1 VRGRR
6 RFLLALAGS
15 LFAHLVLFAA
25 LSDISRPVP
34 MRRPIQLTPFTV
46 VELPPASAPAP
57 APPPGR
63 ATVRR
68 PSAPAF
74 APGRPPPPGGG
85 PALPGVPVP
94 DAPRVEATLP
104 GPSLDEMSSRAA
116 EAVVRRR
123 GPQRPVG
130 TSVGEQVADLL
141 LRGVGERTVAKE
153 GFWDAYFSDLRR
165 ALLAAWPAAR
175 SLAWTGLRR
184 TVRVRLVLDG
194 EGLLRDFDLLGTSG
208 DPVVDREVEESLHAA
223 RLPSPPALVLR
234 GATELVTEWLFTVH
248 PGLARKPGTPSF
260 GPLSVGV
267 TFDMVTLF
275 DPHVDLTPLERN
287 VTLAAFW
294 TR

>member
-1 VRGRR
+1 
-6 RFLLALAGS
+6 
-15 LFAHLVLFAA
+15 
-25 LSDISRPVP
+25 
-34 MRRPIQLTPFTV
+34 
-46 VELPPASAPAP
+46 
-57 APPPGR
+57 
-63 ATVRR
+63 
-68 PSAPAF
+68 
-74 APGRPPPPGGG
+74 
-85 PALPGVPVP
+85 VPVL

-116 EAVVRRR
+116 EEVVRRR

-130 TSVGEQVADLL
+130 GAVGEQVADMLQ
-141 LRGVGERTVAKE
+141 RGVGERTVAKE
-153 GFWDAYFSDLRR
+153 GFWDAYFTDLRR

-208 DPVVDREVEESLHAA
+208 DPVVDREVEQSLHAA

-248 PGLARKPGTPSF
+248 PGLAPKPGSPTL
-260 GPLSVGV
+260 GPLGVGV
-267 TFDMVTLF
+267 AFDVVTLF

-287 VTLAAFW
+287 VTLAGFW